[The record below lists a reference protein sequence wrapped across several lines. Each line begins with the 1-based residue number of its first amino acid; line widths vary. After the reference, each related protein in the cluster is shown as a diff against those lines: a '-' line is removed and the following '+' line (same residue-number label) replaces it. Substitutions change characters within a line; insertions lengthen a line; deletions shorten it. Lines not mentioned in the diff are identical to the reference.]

1 MTPVLSMTTPDVQE
15 FRPSLV
21 LSLWDAYT
29 GQNLL
34 EGEVTL
40 CIGPIKPLFAKSTEA
55 TFVFGTLA
63 KGNYTMNVRSV
74 ATEPYYLPANIPV
87 TLPLPS
93 PANTQWPTPWPGY
106 PNLTLADPTKTL
118 DDPNQSVAYV
128 AQREQASL
136 QPSTAYPFPAGATL
150 VRGVV
155 TAAGVPLS
163 NAFVTTALLAQV
175 GSLPIVVA
183 NPSGATSAA
192 QMLAVVSTPVIE
204 SLDPQVVLAG
214 SPAFVLTLRGSGF
227 DAGTVARLA
236 GTALPTTVLSRTAL
250 TVQVPASAVSTV
262 AQPAVVVASASGA
275 ISNQQTLTVAA
286 APAINTLSP
295 SAVAAG
301 STGFTLTVQGSG
313 FAANTTIQING
324 STLIPVFISSSHL
337 SVQVPATQSAAAG
350 QLSVIATNPGPPQQI
365 SNAVNLAVVSTP
377 VINSLE
383 PATVI
388 AGSPAFSLT
397 ILGSGFVS
405 GSTVNLAGA
414 ALPTTFLDATEVS
427 AQLTAA
433 QVAGVGTL
441 SITVAAPNGG
451 VSTAQ
456 TLAVLAAP
464 TITSLDP
471 AQVTADSPA
480 FTLIVNGTGFVSGSV
495 VEVNGTALTTTFVSD
510 TQVNAHVPR
519 SGYTTGPD
527 GTFVLFF
534 DDLTGRSQT
543 IPLMVTQS
551 SMANAK
557 LLNVTV
563 LRGATVSVAIET
575 TT

>member
-1 MTPVLSMTTPDVQE
+1 MTPVLNMTTPDAQK

-21 LSLWDAYT
+21 LSLWDAFT

-34 EGEVTL
+34 EGDVTL
-40 CIGPIKPLFAKSTEA
+40 CIGQIKPLFAKDTEA

-63 KGNYTMNVRSV
+63 DGNYTMNVRSV
-74 ATEPYYLPANIPV
+74 AAEPYYLPANIPI

-106 PNLTLADPTKTL
+106 PNVTLADPTKTL
-118 DDPNQSVAYV
+118 DDPNQNVAYV

-136 QPSTAYPFPAGATL
+136 QPTTAYPFPAGTTL

-155 TAAGVPLS
+155 TTAGVPLS
-163 NAFVTTALLAQV
+163 NAFVTTALLAQA
-175 GSLPIVVA
+175 GSLPVVVVD
-183 NPSGATSAA
+183 PSGASSAA
-192 QMLAVVSTPVIE
+192 QTLAVVSTPVIE

-227 DAGTVARLA
+227 DPGTVARLA

-262 AQPAVVVASASGA
+262 AQPALVVANGSGA
-275 ISNQQTLTVAA
+275 ISNQLTLTVAA
-286 APAINTLSP
+286 APAIATLTP
-295 SAVAAG
+295 AAVAAG

-313 FAANTTIQING
+313 FAANATIQING
-324 STLIPVFISSSHL
+324 SALIPVFISSSQL
-337 SVQVPATQSAAAG
+337 SVQVPATQTAGAG
-350 QLSVIATNPGPPQQI
+350 QLSVVATNPGPPQQI

-377 VINSLE
+377 VINSLQ

-397 ILGSGFVS
+397 VLGSGFVS

-414 ALPTTFLDATEVS
+414 ALPTTWVDATEVS

-433 QVAGVGTL
+433 QVAAAGNL
-441 SITVAAPNGG
+441 SITVATPAGAA
-451 VSTAQ
+451 SSAQ
-456 TLAVLAAP
+456 TLGVLAAP

-471 AQVTADSPA
+471 AQVAADSAA
-480 FTLIVNGTGFVSGSV
+480 FTLTVNGSGFVSGSV

-510 TQVNAHVPR
+510 AQVNAHVPR
-519 SGYTTGPD
+519 SGYTTGQD

-534 DDLTGRSQT
+534 DDLAGRSQT
-543 IPLMVTQS
+543 IPLMVTQQS
-551 SMANAK
+551 VAQPK
-557 LLNVTV
+557 VVDVTV
-563 LRGATVSVAIET
+563 LRGATVSIAIET